1 MCVRPQGCRF
11 EAQKTTIINPAC
23 EVSVQSCCV
32 LKTWYTFLSTSPYA
46 CFLIEEGR
54 GPPPPQTG
62 SRLCPLLCIY
72 IFPLG
77 DRQMG
82 QWTEPQTDS

>member
-1 MCVRPQGCRF
+1 M
-11 EAQKTTIINPAC
+11 
-23 EVSVQSCCV
+23 QSFCCI
-32 LKTWYTFLSTSPYA
+32 LKTWYAFLSTSPFA
-46 CFLIEEGR
+46 CFLLEAGSDV
-54 GPPPPQTG
+54 PPPQTG
-62 SRLCPLLCIY
+62 SWLCPLLCIY